1 MKVPFDIKF
10 VLGTVP
16 KSTEEQEEEIDETEF
31 IFAYI
36 GIP

>member
-1 MKVPFDIKF
+1 MKVPFDINF
-10 VLGTVP
+10 LLGTVP
-16 KSTEEQEEEIDETEF
+16 KSTEEEGMDETEF